1 MKVFGFFDVV
11 IMKRIISILLASCIL
26 MLPTGCST
34 SKLLSMEEAS
44 LVKNNKYLLL
54 HTPTKTYNLYN
65 YKFSENT
72 LEGNLAAFSKNSK
85 ARINVYTD
93 QIFDLKPTPNN
104 KQFISLNVIN
114 IQSIKYFKS
123 NTAKMS
129 FITIA
134 SVVSAYILASLV
146 IDEPIST
153 LALGN
158 GGR

>member
-1 MKVFGFFDVV
+1 MFGFFDVAT
-11 IMKRIISILLASCIL
+11 MKRIISILLAYCIL
-26 MLPTGCST
+26 ILPTGCST

-44 LVKNNKYLLL
+44 FVKNKKYLVL
-54 HTPTKTYNLYN
+54 HTPTKTYTLYN

-72 LEGNLAAFSKNSK
+72 LEGNLAAFSNNSK
-85 ARINVYTD
+85 AKINVYTD
-93 QIFDLKPTPNN
+93 QIFDLKPTVNN

-123 NTAKMS
+123 KAAKMS

-146 IDEPIST
+146 IDEPISS